1 VPAIY
6 LALARQLHSNNIRFQ
21 PTRYARL
28 LGMEL
33 GVVIVKVGRHSL
45 SAADAIAV
53 VRQAN
58 LVLLVKCKSLLDKV

>member
-1 VPAIY
+1 
-6 LALARQLHSNNIRFQ
+6 
-21 PTRYARL
+21 
-28 LGMEL
+28 MEL